1 MRFVPLPFLLSCALL
16 GADHTTMKADAPT
29 PSAAP
34 AARAVPYGERDV
46 VPVRARLRYTTLL
59 ILPKEEQILDYVCGD
74 KEFWVV
80 NGNQNFAYV
89 KPAKAGAR
97 SNLNL
102 ITASGNVY
110 SFLLTEVGDT
120 ADPDLKLYIEPR
132 DESIISAIGKRRLFS
147 ADDVEQYRERADA
160 AEKQVKAVRAEA
172 AQQVRTAQDTA
183 ETTVAKVKSEAP
195 AKLRFTYRYRANE
208 APFLVSSIYHDERFT
223 YIKADPE
230 ETPALYEIKDGKPN
244 LITFEFRDGVYF
256 VPKILDTGY
265 LEIGKKK
272 LNFYRKED

>member
-1 MRFVPLPFLLSCALL
+1 MHRRIVFSLLFACALL
-16 GADHTTMKADAPT
+16 GADQTPT
-29 PSAAP
+29 
-34 AARAVPYGERDV
+34 AARTVVYGERDV
-46 VPVRARLRYTTLL
+46 VAVRARLRYTTLL
-59 ILPKEEQILDYVCGD
+59 ILPKQEQILDYVCGD

-80 NGNQNFAYV
+80 NGSQNFAYV

-102 ITASGNVY
+102 ITAAGNVY
-110 SFLLTEVGDT
+110 SFQLTEVGET
-120 ADPDLKLYIEPR
+120 AEPDLKIFIEPR
-132 DESIISAIGKRRLFS
+132 DESILTAIGKRRLFT
-147 ADDVEQYRERADA
+147 ADDVDQYRERAEA
-160 AEKQVKAVRAEA
+160 AEKQMKAVRLEA
-172 AQQVRTAQDTA
+172 AKQVQGAQESA
-183 ETTVAKVKSEAP
+183 QAAIVKAKNETPS
-195 AKLRFTYRYRANE
+195 KLRFTYRYRANE
-208 APFLVSSIYHDERFT
+208 APFRISSIYHDERFT

-272 LNFYRKED
+272 LNFYRRED

>member
-1 MRFVPLPFLLSCALL
+1 MQLLFVSLLLTCALL
-16 GADHTTMKADAPT
+16 AADHPAPKSDVV
-29 PSAAP
+29 PGSAAA
-34 AARAVPYGERDV
+34 AARSVAYGERDV
-46 VPVRARLRYTTLL
+46 VLVRARLRYTTLL

-80 NGNQNFAYV
+80 NGSQNFAYV

-102 ITASGNVY
+102 ITAAGNVY
-110 SFLLTEVGDT
+110 SFLLTEVGEA

-132 DESIISAIGKRRLFS
+132 DESIVSSVGKRRLFT
-147 ADDVEQYRERADA
+147 AEDVEQYRERADA

-172 AQQVRTAQDTA
+172 AQQVQTA
-183 ETTVAKVKSEAP
+183 EETARATIAKTKSDAP
-195 AKLRFTYRYRANE
+195 TKFRFTYRYRANE
-208 APFLVSSIYHDERFT
+208 PPFRVSSIYHDERFT
-223 YIKADPE
+223 YINADPE
-230 ETPALYEIKDGKPN
+230 ETPALYEIKDNKPN
-244 LITFEFRDGVYF
+244 LISFEFRDGVYF
-256 VPKILDTGY
+256 VPKILDNGY

>member
-1 MRFVPLPFLLSCALL
+1 MRLLFVSLLLTCAVL
-16 GADHTTMKADAPT
+16 GADHPAPKNDAVPG
-29 PSAAP
+29 SAAAP
-34 AARAVPYGERDV
+34 ARSVAYGDRDV
-46 VPVRARLRYTTLL
+46 VLVRARLRYTTLL

-80 NGNQNFAYV
+80 NGSQNFAYV

-102 ITASGNVY
+102 ITAAGNVY
-110 SFLLTEVGDT
+110 SFLLTEIGEA

-132 DESIISAIGKRRLFS
+132 DEAIVSSIGKRRLFT
-147 ADDVEQYRERADA
+147 AEDIEQYRERADA

-172 AQQVRTAQDTA
+172 AQQVQTAGETA
-183 ETTVAKVKSEAP
+183 KATIAKAKSDAP

-208 APFLVSSIYHDERFT
+208 PPFRVSSIYHDERFT
-223 YIKADPE
+223 YISADPE
-230 ETPALYEIKDGKPN
+230 ETPALYEIKDDKPN
-244 LITFEFRDGVYF
+244 LINFEFRDGVYF
-256 VPKILDTGY
+256 VPKILDNGY